1 MASLCYEN
9 RRIIARGIVDDE
21 ALIHRASTE
30 SEIDFDSLRTVYDWL
45 TYDNE
50 LESAVSK
57 LGRVAIIEARLH
69 LGEVS

>member
-1 MASLCYEN
+1 MASLRYEN

-21 ALIHRASTE
+21 ALIHRASTV

-45 TYDNE
+45 TYDIE

-57 LGRVAIIEARLH
+57 LGRVAVIEARLH
-69 LGEVS
+69 LSEVS